1 MIIKT
6 IKFEFGR
13 IEEVYI
19 NVNNIM
25 HFTFMQIVDETTPEM
40 LGIKLDKFVL
50 ATFVNGDKMILAMP
64 STILNTL
71 RG

>member
-6 IKFEFGR
+6 FKFELDR
-13 IEEVYI
+13 LEEVYI
-19 NVNNIM
+19 NVDNIM
-25 HFTFMQIVDETTPEM
+25 HFTFMQAVNDTTPEM

-50 ATFVNGDKMILAMP
+50 ATFVNGDKMALAMP
-64 STILNTL
+64 STVLNTL